1 MRVLRLLGAAAQAEG
16 LLLRRQ
22 GAMFGRSM
30 VLCIAAGI
38 FGVVT
43 LVLLHVAA
51 LIWLN
56 QEFGS
61 LRAALYLAGADAV
74 LAGIL
79 LFMARPGH
87 DPIAEEALRLR
98 EQSLAQLSA
107 PQPLSWERLAVRLG
121 SAIAMNLMRR

>member
-30 VLCIAAGI
+30 VFRIVAGI

-43 LVLLHVAA
+43 LALLHVAA
-51 LIWLN
+51 WIWLK

-74 LAGIL
+74 LAGIML
-79 LFMARPGH
+79 WMAKPGH
-87 DPIAEEALRLR
+87 DPVAEEALRLR
-98 EQSLAQLSA
+98 EQSLAQLTA
-107 PQPLSWERLAVRLG
+107 RQPLSWDRVAVRLG
-121 SAIAMNLMRR
+121 SAIAMNLLRR